1 MERALFQM
9 AAQIPLAWKNLT
21 HSWRRLMVAVS
32 GISFAVVLMFM
43 QTGFRN
49 ALFDSTVKMVRD
61 IDADVIMFSKARFSL
76 SAQHRFPIDRI
87 HQAASCPAAESV
99 DPLYLENTIS
109 LLRSDGHQGR
119 PIRVIGFDLNCNRFT
134 TAGVDPGIDLVR
146 GPNTALID
154 SRSKPNYHFPLQD
167 ITNGNPA
174 TGELA
179 GQQIHFVG
187 TFSMGTDFANEGN
200 VVMSAENFAAYFP
213 ARRLG
218 ADPLSVVDLGI
229 AKAHSGVSADRLRDE
244 IKSALGPTTDVY
256 VVTRD
261 EFVNDEIRFWGKS
274 TPIGIIFG
282 IGTAMGFIVGVIIC
296 YQIIFTDIAD
306 HMSEFATLKAMG
318 YSDGY
323 FTRFVITEA
332 FYLSIFGF
340 IPGLL
345 VAFVLFALVT
355 SQTGLLMVMTL
366 PRALLVF
373 GLTLTMCVMSGIAA
387 MRKLRSAD
395 PASLF

>member
-1 MERALFQM
+1 MQS
-9 AAQIPLAWKNLT
+9 QIPLAWKNLT
-21 HSWRRLMVAVS
+21 HSWRRLMVAVG

-61 IDADVIMFSKARFSL
+61 IDTDVIMFSKARFSL
-76 SAQHRFPIDRI
+76 SAQHRFPIERI
-87 HQAASCPAAESV
+87 HEAASCPSAESV

-109 LLRSDGHQGR
+109 LLRADGRQGR
-119 PIRVIGFDLNCNRFT
+119 PIRVIGFDLNCHLFAADDI
-134 TAGVDPGIDLVR
+134 TAKLDLVH

-154 SRSKPNYHFPLQD
+154 SRSKPNYHFPLSEIAAGQ
-167 ITNGNPA
+167 PA

-179 GQQIHFVG
+179 GQQVYFLG
-187 TFSMGTDFANEGN
+187 TFPMGTDFANEGN
-200 VVMSAENFAAYFP
+200 VIMSAENFASYFP
-213 ARRLG
+213 SRRIG
-218 ADPLSVVDLGI
+218 ADPLSIVDLGL
-229 AKAHSGVSADRLRDE
+229 ATARDGVTAEQLRDE
-244 IKSALGPTTDVY
+244 ILATLGPTTDVY
-256 VVTRD
+256 VVTRN

-282 IGTAMGFIVGVIIC
+282 IGTAMGFVVGVIIC

-306 HMSEFATLKAMG
+306 HMPEFATLKAMG
-318 YSDGY
+318 YSDRY
-323 FTRFVITEA
+323 FTQFVITEA

-340 IPGLL
+340 VPGLL
-345 VAFVLFALVT
+345 IAILLFAVVT

-366 PRALLVF
+366 PRATIVF
-373 GLTLTMCVMSGIAA
+373 VLTLTMCVLSGIAA
-387 MRKLRSAD
+387 MRKLQSAD